1 MYTWIIISLP
11 ETKNNIGL
19 NVKDLLTIKTGEL
32 LAKTDELREVNES
45 LHLLNKEIKK
55 KTEEIRLH
63 KKGFKGIET
72 DLIEANDQL
81 AETNEKFALTNK
93 ELAKVNRDLVVANE
107 QIRQLV
113 LKQKEFLDI
122 TGHELK
128 TPIQSI
134 SGNFELIE
142 KDIPSLLQNSLNNK
156 DNSIKEFEDLV
167 KDKPRLEQFT
177 NRFMSVFRNSQRL
190 EKLVT
195 GILAIS
201 QIENN
206 RLHLNKESFNL
217 NEKIQNVIKD
227 VLTKTDLNL
236 LHANSPTP
244 IDIVFEQRDD
254 PLIVFADKIKIFEVL
269 SNLLNNAINFSND
282 ESITISA
289 IQSQNNGSVA
299 NHVNFKNPHDGKI
312 NIKKEQDNELVIV
325 SIKDK
330 GKGIEEEILPRLFN
344 KFVTKSNQGTG
355 LGLYISKCIIEAHGG
370 KIWAHNNKDEKGAN
384 FSFSLPLHT

>member
-1 MYTWIIISLP
+1 M
-11 ETKNNIGL
+11 
-19 NVKDLLTIKTGEL
+19 
-32 LAKTDELREVNES
+32 REVNDS

-55 KTEEIRLH
+55 KTEEIRVH
-63 KKGFKGIET
+63 KKSLKGLET
-72 DLIEANDQL
+72 DLIETNDQL
-81 AETNEKFALTNK
+81 AEINDQFALTNK
-93 ELAKVNRDLVVANE
+93 ELAKVNRDLVAANE
-107 QIRQLV
+107 QIRKLV

-128 TPIQSI
+128 TSIQAI

-142 KDIPSLLQNSLNNK
+142 MDIPSILQNSLNNK

-177 NRFMSVFRNSQRL
+177 NRFMSVYRNSQRL

-195 GILAIS
+195 GILSIS

-206 RLHLNKESFNL
+206 RLHLNKEFFNL

-236 LHANSPTP
+236 LHANSSTP
-244 IDIVFEQRDD
+244 IDIVFELQDD
-254 PLIVFADKIKIFEVL
+254 PIVVFADKIKIFEVL
-269 SNLLNNAINFSND
+269 SNLLNNAIKFSND

-289 IQSQNNGSVA
+289 IPSQNNGSIV
-299 NHVNFKNPHDGKI
+299 NHINFENPQGRKI
-312 NIKKEQDNELVIV
+312 NIKKEHDNELVIV

-330 GKGIEEEILPRLFN
+330 GKGIDEEILPRLFN
-344 KFVTKSNQGTG
+344 KFVTKSDQGTG
-355 LGLYISKCIIEAHGG
+355 LGLYISKSIIEAHGG

-384 FSFSLPLHT
+384 FSFSLPLYK